1 MAFTFFFRDEQ
12 ILTLAV
18 ERLVKAVMGRTKINI
33 LNAGCAMGMETY
45 TFAILLAEKMG
56 KFSFRNVKIHAV
68 DIDNENVDFGKT
80 VTEGI
85 YHKDHLQRI
94 PENLFA
100 KYFSPVPNK
109 PDYYIV
115 SADLRS
121 IITFQK
127 YDLLTLVPLR
137 NDYSLIICKNV
148 LLHFNYQ
155 QRVEVLNMYYNMLLP
170 GGLLVME
177 NTQSMPNELSD
188 KFLKVVDYA
197 QLHEKLIVNS

>member
-12 ILTLAV
+12 ILSLAV
-18 ERLVKAVMGRTKINI
+18 QHLVPSTMGRSNVHI

-45 TFAILLAEKMG
+45 TFAILLAESMG
-56 KFSFRNVKIHAV
+56 KFALRNVRIHAI

-94 PENLFA
+94 PSDLFQ
-100 KYFSPVPNK
+100 KYFSPAN
-109 PDYYIV
+109 DEEHFIV
-115 SADLRS
+115 SQDLRNMVH
-121 IITFQK
+121 FQK
-127 YDLLTLVPLR
+127 YDLLTLKPLR
-137 NDYSLIICKNV
+137 DDYSLIICKNV

-155 QRVEVLNMYYNMLLP
+155 QRVDVLSMYHNMLLK

-177 NTQSMPNELSD
+177 NTQSMPVELNQ
-188 KFLKVVDYA
+188 KFRKMVDYA
-197 QLHEKLIVNS
+197 QLHEKI

>member
-18 ERLVKAVMGRTKINI
+18 DTLVPRVMGRSTIHI

-56 KFSFRNVKIHAV
+56 KFALRNVRIHAI

-80 VTEGI
+80 VTDGV

-94 PENLFA
+94 PPQLFA
-100 KYFSPVPNK
+100 KYFNPATI
-109 PDYYIV
+109 PDHYIV
-115 SADLRS
+115 ADDLRNLVK
-121 IITFQK
+121 FQK
-127 YDLLTLVPLR
+127 HDLLTLTELR

-155 QRVEVLNMYYNMLLP
+155 QRIDVLNVYHKMLLP

-177 NTQSMPNELSD
+177 NTQAMPVEMQH
-188 KFLKVVDYA
+188 KFRKMVNYT
-197 QLHEKLIVNS
+197 QLHEKI